1 MKTKY
6 ADLIAKILVTAVVVV
21 LTGLLIAW
29 MAGLFKDKKQDLNSG
44 TEKIDE
50 AINSMAD
57 FDLLVYDGNTISGD
71 TLAELISDYKRKDLA
86 LSIWVNTLDS
96 ANTYYNYAFTPATST
111 LGASVAITPP
121 TGKANTGYITP
132 SGNFLGTVIKNAN
145 DEIVCL
151 KFTQKK

>member
-1 MKTKY
+1 MISKY
-6 ADLIAKILVTAVVVV
+6 SDLIAKILITAVVVV

-71 TLAELISDYKRKDLA
+71 TLAKLISDLKTKDIA
-86 LSIWVNTLDS
+86 LSIWVNTLDT
-96 ANTYYNYAFTPATST
+96 ANAYYNYAFTPASNT

-121 TGKANTGYITP
+121 SGKASSGYITP
-132 SGNFLGTVIKNAN
+132 SANFLGTVIKNTN

-151 KFTQKK
+151 KFTQQK